1 MDEAGTQSVNVVT
14 EIGQERDRG
23 RNMKGN
29 IIQEINFSRTA
40 KEILDKDEVAGRRNR
55 QELG

>member
-1 MDEAGTQSVNVVT
+1 MDEASTQSVNVVT

-40 KEILDKDEVAGRRNR
+40 KEILDKDEMAGRRNR
-55 QELG
+55 